1 MSKRFTWKQMYVFH
15 NSFFIVLSLFP
26 SMLLPH
32 NYYYEPFQ
40 HHWRAS
46 VLTVKCCYC
55 LFQGE
60 LCKETKLTNHL
71 LFLVN
76 KWFRISL
83 KVLPCDFTG
92 GNLFTL
98 FAYFNHFQ
106 NTRRLGTCAVT
117 VHGQVD
123 LQTCKLGTSEESGKV
138 WRDLKI
144 YFFTLKWNYPFQI

>member
-55 LFQGE
+55 LFEGE

-71 LFLVN
+71 LCLVN
-76 KWFRISL
+76 KWFRIGL

-92 GNLFTL
+92 GNLAFNENYLIIKKIETSGICRKNSKIFGDKKGDFT
-98 FAYFNHFQ
+98 HF
-106 NTRRLGTCAVT
+106 L
-117 VHGQVD
+117 
-123 LQTCKLGTSEESGKV
+123 E
-138 WRDLKI
+138 I
-144 YFFTLKWNYPFQI
+144 F